1 MARRNLALVCLQ
13 ITQIN
18 AWRCDGV
25 SVRRDWPGALLRVW
39 PGCERQ
45 GARDVLQI
53 CSSTSCYRYAQLV
66 HESVTSSSV
75 SKSLYSGNSP
85 ADNSNALSNSVVPVT
100 AWPPRLRKVCLG
112 VH

>member
-1 MARRNLALVCLQ
+1 MARQNLACLQ
-13 ITQIN
+13 ITQID

-39 PGCERQ
+39 PEYERQ
-45 GARDVLQI
+45 GARDVRQI
-53 CSSTSCYRYAQLV
+53 CSSTSCYRYAVLV
-66 HESVTSSSV
+66 HESVTSSS
-75 SKSLYSGNSP
+75 KLASLYSGNFP
-85 ADNSNALSNSVVPVT
+85 AHNSNAHSNFVVPVT